1 MRDPKVSN
9 VPNESKLQRALMPN
23 SRMFLLFLIVFAVIT
38 FFFSDRL
45 WLSIGEGVIILL
57 LIIYSVIMRARK
69 RRTLERYIESVT
81 YDTESAR
88 NNTLQNFPLP
98 MAVFRPA
105 DSQVIWAN
113 QNFFDLCGRHKPSVD
128 MRITDVI
135 PEFSGRWLL
144 EGNTQ
149 CPELLEYQ
157 GRKYQIHGNL
167 VRTNPDD
174 AASYMGI
181 TYWVDV
187 TDYEKIRLEYYASR
201 PVIAVIVIDNYDE
214 LIRGLTDRKRN
225 ELRDAIEDKLLQWCE
240 GKGGF
245 FRRYDRDRYLYVF
258 EERHLDELRENKFA
272 SLLDSVHAV
281 ANPSGIRATVSVGI
295 GRDGDS
301 LDENYNFAILGTEMA
316 LSRGGDQAVVKNRVT
331 FEFFGGRG
339 GEVARRT
346 KVKSRVMAN
355 ALGELISD
363 ASQVFIMG
371 HKHADFDAVGAA
383 AGVCFIARKRG
394 KKAQIVIDMDDNAA
408 GPILKRLAALPE
420 YKDAFISGSD
430 AFIKAQPGAL
440 LVVVDTNRP
449 DFVESEQLLDTCN
462 RVAVIDHHRRA
473 ASYIESAALNFHE
486 PYASSASELVSELLQ
501 YLRPCSRASCSIRRT
516 LPCAPADAP
525 LRPRRCCAA
534 RAWTRRT
541 CSACSR
547 ERFPT

>member
-23 SRMFLLFLIVFAVIT
+23 SRMFLLFLIVFAVLT
-38 FFFSDRL
+38 FLFSDRL

-157 GRKYQIHGNL
+157 GHKYQIHGNL

-174 AASYMGI
+174 VASYMGI

-225 ELRDAIEDKLLQWCE
+225 EMRDAIEDKLLQWCE

-245 FRRYDRDRYLYVF
+245 FRDR
-258 EERHLDELRENKFA
+258 K
-272 SLLDSVHAV
+272 SVV
-281 ANPSGIRATVSVGI
+281 
-295 GRDGDS
+295 
-301 LDENYNFAILGTEMA
+301 
-316 LSRGGDQAVVKNRVT
+316 
-331 FEFFGGRG
+331 
-339 GEVARRT
+339 
-346 KVKSRVMAN
+346 
-355 ALGELISD
+355 
-363 ASQVFIMG
+363 
-371 HKHADFDAVGAA
+371 
-383 AGVCFIARKRG
+383 
-394 KKAQIVIDMDDNAA
+394 
-408 GPILKRLAALPE
+408 
-420 YKDAFISGSD
+420 
-430 AFIKAQPGAL
+430 
-440 LVVVDTNRP
+440 
-449 DFVESEQLLDTCN
+449 
-462 RVAVIDHHRRA
+462 
-473 ASYIESAALNFHE
+473 
-486 PYASSASELVSELLQ
+486 
-501 YLRPCSRASCSIRRT
+501 
-516 LPCAPADAP
+516 
-525 LRPRRCCAA
+525 
-534 RAWTRRT
+534 
-541 CSACSR
+541 
-547 ERFPT
+547 

>member
-1 MRDPKVSN
+1 MRDSKVGN

-23 SRMFLLFLIVFAVIT
+23 SRMFLLFLIVFAVLT

-157 GRKYQIHGNL
+157 GHKYQIHGNL

-245 FRRYDRDRYLYVF
+245 FQNFFVIVCDRPDEMYFYIFVVILHDITGEEVFESVQNDSVDTRLFDIFDEERRYRCQKTIG
-258 EERHLDELRENKFA
+258 ER
-272 SLLDSVHAV
+272 
-281 ANPSGIRATVSVGI
+281 
-295 GRDGDS
+295 
-301 LDENYNFAILGTEMA
+301 
-316 LSRGGDQAVVKNRVT
+316 
-331 FEFFGGRG
+331 
-339 GEVARRT
+339 
-346 KVKSRVMAN
+346 
-355 ALGELISD
+355 
-363 ASQVFIMG
+363 
-371 HKHADFDAVGAA
+371 
-383 AGVCFIARKRG
+383 
-394 KKAQIVIDMDDNAA
+394 
-408 GPILKRLAALPE
+408 
-420 YKDAFISGSD
+420 
-430 AFIKAQPGAL
+430 L
-440 LVVVDTNRP
+440 LVYVIQNFFWREIEA
-449 DFVESEQLLDTCN
+449 VEK
-462 RVAVIDHHRRA
+462 
-473 ASYIESAALNFHE
+473 F
-486 PYASSASELVSELLQ
+486 
-501 YLRPCSRASCSIRRT
+501 
-516 LPCAPADAP
+516 
-525 LRPRRCCAA
+525 
-534 RAWTRRT
+534 
-541 CSACSR
+541 
-547 ERFPT
+547 FF

>member
-1 MRDPKVSN
+1 MRDPKTGN

-23 SRMFLLFLIVFAVIT
+23 SRMFLLFLIVFAVLT

-113 QNFFDLCGRHKPSVD
+113 QNFFDICGRHKPSVD

-201 PVIAVIVIDNYDE
+201 PIIAVIVIDNYDE

-272 SLLDSVHAV
+272 SLLDIVHSVTS
-281 ANPSGIRATVSVGI
+281 PSGIRATVSVGV
-295 GRDGDS
+295 GRDGES

-331 FEFFGGRG
+331 ILRSGHARRCRRCVLHRAQIRHALPHRHGCQQDGGRTAPRPDAQRAGIQQGLPVAAG
-339 GEVARRT
+339 GVPARGQPHAARR
-346 KVKSRVMAN
+346 
-355 ALGELISD
+355 G
-363 ASQVFIMG
+363 G
-371 HKHADFDAVGAA
+371 HQP
-383 AGVCFIARKRG
+383 ARPGGKCEPARG
-394 KKAQIVIDMDDNAA
+394 
-408 GPILKRLAALPE
+408 L
-420 YKDAFISGSD
+420 
-430 AFIKAQPGAL
+430 
-440 LVVVDTNRP
+440 
-449 DFVESEQLLDTCN
+449 
-462 RVAVIDHHRRA
+462 H
-473 ASYIESAALNFHE
+473 
-486 PYASSASELVSELLQ
+486 
-501 YLRPCSRASCSIRRT
+501 
-516 LPCAPADAP
+516 
-525 LRPRRCCAA
+525 PRGGH
-534 RAWTRRT
+534 
-541 CSACSR
+541 
-547 ERFPT
+547 